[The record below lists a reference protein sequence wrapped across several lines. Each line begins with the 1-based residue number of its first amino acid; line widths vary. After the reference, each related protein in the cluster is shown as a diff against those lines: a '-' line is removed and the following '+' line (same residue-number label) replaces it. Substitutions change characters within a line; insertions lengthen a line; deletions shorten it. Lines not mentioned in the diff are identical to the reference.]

1 MNSQFKT
8 VGMTQSKSSNFNEYM
23 NNSSNIDIQIKN
35 FEKNHKTISEQ
46 KTLENSHINSRQN
59 INDNS

>member
-35 FEKNHKTISEQ
+35 FEKNH
-46 KTLENSHINSRQN
+46 
-59 INDNS
+59 